1 MDSTYT
7 EREWARSRAFEPI
20 WTGLI
25 NDVFADVAQYYDRAN
40 VFATLGLLNPL
51 RRGFIATMDVRPNER
66 VLDVCAGT
74 NVIGIDLLKREP
86 TLEVHAMDRSSAMQE
101 VGARSAAAQGLTI
114 RSHIG
119 DVHRLPFPDNHFDVV
134 TLQYATR
141 HLRVAGVVSEIH
153 RVLKPGGR
161 FYHCDMLRPAN
172 RLVEEAYCLYLT
184 ACVGLVSW
192 AFRSAPAALACRRYF
207 VDAIRLFY
215 STEEFSALLRA
226 HGFSNVVG
234 RSVLLGTVAYH
245 RAVKPFRAEAL

>member
-1 MDSTYT
+1 MNYTYAD
-7 EREWARSRAFEPI
+7 REGARSRAFEAI
-20 WTGLI
+20 WAGLI
-25 NDVFADVAQYYDRAN
+25 NDVFADVARYYDRAN
-40 VFATLGLLNPL
+40 VFATLGLLNRL
-51 RRGFIATMDVRPNER
+51 RRGFIGTMDVRPGER

-86 TLEVHAMDRSSAMQE
+86 TLEVHAIDRSRAMQQ
-101 VGARSAAAQGLTI
+101 VGAQSAAEQGLAI

-134 TLQYATR
+134 TLQFATR
-141 HLRVAGVVSEIH
+141 HLRAAQVVREIH

-161 FYHCDMLRPAN
+161 FYHCDMLRPAS
-172 RLVEEAYCLYLT
+172 RVVEEAYCLYLA

-215 STEEFSALLRA
+215 TTAEFSELLA
-226 HGFSNVVG
+226 SHGFANVVG
-234 RSVLLGTVAYH
+234 RPVLLGTVAYH
-245 RAVKPFRAEAL
+245 RAAKP

>member
-1 MDSTYT
+1 MDYSYA
-7 EREWARSRAFEPI
+7 EKEGARSKAFEAI
-20 WTGLI
+20 WAGLI
-25 NDVFADVAQYYDRAN
+25 NDVFADVAKYYDRAN

-51 RRGFIATMDVRPNER
+51 RRGFIGTMAVRPGDR

-86 TLEVHAMDRSSAMQE
+86 TLEVHAIDRSRAMQE
-101 VGARSAAAQGLTI
+101 VGARSAAAQGVTI

-119 DVHRLPFPDNHFDVV
+119 DVHRLPFPDHHFDVV
-134 TLQYATR
+134 TLQFATR
-141 HLRVAGVVSEIH
+141 HLRAAQVLAEIH

-172 RLVEEAYCLYLT
+172 RLVEDAYCVYLK

-226 HGFSNVVG
+226 QGFTQVAG

-245 RAVKPFRAEAL
+245 RATKPIVTEAL